1 MSRQPSFGRLIA
13 ESLADQWVDVR
24 TLTIRKLVFLT
35 FFWGSLLLAGLIII
49 RLTQSSIAAAPY
61 LRLGA
66 VLFLILLTAS
76 WIAIAVKQ
84 TESELIDRSSA
95 RHQLAMFI
103 AMLPTLLITAL
114 LTWTTISLMFTILQ
128 QPLRPIIGDYAS
140 CVVSGG
146 LIFESNPAQCLTT
159 TNTFTDPRGVQ

>member
-1 MSRQPSFGRLIA
+1 MSRSPTFGRLVA
-13 ESLADQWVDVR
+13 DSLADQWVDVR

-35 FFWGSLLLAGLIII
+35 FFWGVLLLAVLVII
-49 RLTQSSIAAAPY
+49 RLAQASVAATPY

-84 TESELIDRSSA
+84 TESELADQSSA

-103 AMLPTLLITAL
+103 ALLPTLLITAL
-114 LTWTTISLMFTILQ
+114 LTWMSVSLLFTVLQ
-128 QPLRPIIGDYAS
+128 QPFRPIISDYAS
-140 CVVSGG
+140 CVMSGG
-146 LIFESNPAQCLTT
+146 LILETNPAQCLTT
-159 TNTFTDPRGVQ
+159 TNTFTDPQGVQ